1 MLQEAL
7 PGSRVGK
14 RQVRLQMH
22 ELSEVH
28 GGVSDMFKRHGEIRT
43 HESKC
48 DCDNGYNQERM
59 ETVSDRGRRI
69 YTYVIKKCSKCDGTG
84 KR

>member
-1 MLQEAL
+1 
-7 PGSRVGK
+7 
-14 RQVRLQMH
+14 
-22 ELSEVH
+22 
-28 GGVSDMFKRHGEIRT
+28 MFKRHGEIRT